1 MKKINVKTQPG
12 LAALKEKAPGVVKDM
27 GYFKLGGGTHNTFS
41 GLPKKQIGGTSPE
54 LMPTTENKNNAIDA
68 ISKNSFVK

>member
-1 MKKINVKTQPG
+1 MRKINAKTQPG
-12 LAALKEKAPGVVKDM
+12 LVALKKKAPGVVNDM

-54 LMPTTENKNNAIDA
+54 LMPTIENKNNAVDSIK
-68 ISKNSFVK
+68 KNSFVK

>member
-1 MKKINVKTQPG
+1 MKKINVKTQKG
-12 LAALKEKAPGVVKDM
+12 LVALKKKAPEVVKDM

-54 LMPTTENKNNAIDA
+54 LMPTTENKNNAVDSIKKK
-68 ISKNSFVK
+68 SLVR